1 MRRLRLL
8 SMPLTVMLCSP
19 AQAKAC
25 AYLLLSVPLTVMLV
39 GCAKFPEQPPVP
51 ISRDRLVIT
60 LTYAAPIEPNFYY
73 FIAIDD
79 DGDPLTGPLPATT
92 RPWGNGWGVPQSE
105 IPPSRI
111 RYFVEIRN
119 RQAGTFRID
128 LFQPPFTT
136 TFLGV
141 PLEFINLQ
149 PNQIRVTLDLRQV
162 FSDFPDRP
170 QRIELNFI
178 SVDELK
184 LDPTDNTP
192 REGFDAL
199 GATGND
205 FVSIPLTSTQ
215 TFRNGEGFIRET
227 SGDSR
232 IDALDLTDWEVR
244 VVRGE

>member
-8 SMPLTVMLCSP
+8 S
-19 AQAKAC
+19 
-25 AYLLLSVPLTVMLV
+25 VPLTVVLI
-39 GCAKFPEQPPVP
+39 GCAKFPDQPVVVSP
-51 ISRDRLVIT
+51 DRLVIT
-60 LTYAAPIEPNFYY
+60 LTYAEPMEPGFYY
-73 FIAIDD
+73 FVAIDD

-136 TFLGV
+136 TFLGL
-141 PLEFINLQ
+141 PLEFVPDLQ
-149 PNQIRVTLDLRQV
+149 PNQIRVTLDLQQL
-162 FSDFPDRP
+162 FPNFPDQP

-184 LDPTDNTP
+184 LDPNDNTP

-199 GATGND
+199 GPTGND

-215 TFRNGEGFIRET
+215 TFRNGQGFIRET
-227 SGDSR
+227 SGDAK
-232 IDALDLTDWEVR
+232 IDPLDLTDWEVQ
-244 VVRGE
+244 VVRGG